1 MATARATPARRPSN
15 SRLCVDRIERTLD
28 VVLPHWHDP
37 LPDVVAEIVR

>member
-1 MATARATPARRPSN
+1 MSILASGGAGFIGSN
-15 SRLCVDRIERTLD
+15 FIREWHVLD